1 MLSDVKFVVPVS
13 SGESESTKVIPAHKF
28 VLAISERK
36 LELLLATP
44 RATLSHLSCSPNFP
58 RASYLDE
65 RTLTN
70 EPIVTCKLESLIKG
84 PVSWYGK
91 HGRTSVEAEGV
102 QFTFSDPRD

>member
-28 VLAISERK
+28 VLAISEGK
-36 LELLLATP
+36 
-44 RATLSHLSCSPNFP
+44 LSHLSCSPNFP